1 VFVGVPQFS
10 VMQRESAYDVE
21 EGCVGEEGSS
31 PVYACMDAR
40 FKVGGRGTGGADDGL
55 HGGIKKQEIRPANSE
70 DVVWK
75 RK

>member
-1 VFVGVPQFS
+1 MFVGVLLFS
-10 VMQRESAYDVE
+10 MMQHELACHVE

-40 FKVGGRGTGGADDGL
+40 FKVGRRGTSDADDRL
-55 HGGIKKQEIRPANSE
+55 HGSINMVEIRPANSE
-70 DVVWK
+70 DVVLK